1 MGSCASLHKDQETLM
16 NRRLVNS
23 SPVKLQIAAASAVD
37 HSKFS
42 DTLPPPLPLPA
53 ASVDFGS
60 KDESFFDSQLYFE
73 SDCDDDFHSVK
84 GNFTPSRGNTPVHH
98 RFPAG
103 GTTVLMSDRIPICT
117 PPITSP
123 TDHSQKKSLADFF
136 RESSWGGAEEED
148 EEVGHAL
155 DSSMNAAT
163 KRSTP
168 GSSAFCSSACSSSR
182 TTATTTTAA
191 SHSQELKLSVSSES
205 RKQGQCCLPVPR
217 LLSRRSF
224 GAEKKNT
231 PPRETK

>member
-16 NRRLVNS
+16 NRRLVNP
-23 SPVKLQIAAASAVD
+23 SPVKLQSAAVD
-37 HSKFS
+37 RSKFS
-42 DTLPPPLPLPA
+42 DTLPSPTPLPA
-53 ASVDFGS
+53 SADFGS
-60 KDESFFDSQLYFE
+60 KDETFFDSQLYFE

-84 GNFTPSRGNTPVHH
+84 GDFTPSRGNTPVHH

-117 PPITSP
+117 PSITSP
-123 TDHSQKKSLADFF
+123 TDQIQKKSLADFF
-136 RESSWGGAEEED
+136 RESSCGGAEEED
-148 EEVGHAL
+148 EEVGRAL

-163 KRSTP
+163 NMSTP

-231 PPRETK
+231 PRHETQ